1 MFKFIFAF
9 LLLIVC
15 STYGFYKSFKLKS
28 RLKNLTEI
36 KNALRILESCIRFTY
51 TDISKAFLEAHKLSD
66 TSGIFKSVS
75 DNIKEMGASKA
86 WQFSINKNASQLC
99 LNKED
104 IHTLSLLGAKL
115 GMTDENEQVKTIECV
130 MNMLDIHITS
140 ARYECQ
146 KYCRLYS
153 SGGILTGAF
162 LCLVLV

>member
-1 MFKFIFAF
+1 MFKFIFAH
-9 LLLIVC
+9 LVLIA
-15 STYGFYKSFKLKS
+15 SSAFGFYKSFKLKG

-51 TDISKAFLEAHKLSD
+51 TDISNAFLEAHKLSD
-66 TSGIFKSVS
+66 TSGVFKCVS
-75 DNIKEMGASKA
+75 DNIKTMGASKA
-86 WQFSINKNASQLC
+86 WQYAINKNAPSLC
-99 LNKED
+99 LIKED

-115 GMTDENEQVKTIECV
+115 GMTDESEQIKTIECV
-130 MNMLDIHITS
+130 MNMLDIHIAS
-140 ARYECQ
+140 ARYECE